1 MNKETWQDR
10 LLCELFDVEERLAK
24 LEAFLRDGG
33 AEAAG
38 VTGAARDLLVE
49 QRVVMRA
56 YLDVLNRR
64 VAAAGLD
71 SRRYCG

>member
-1 MNKETWQDR
+1 MSESTWQDR
-10 LLCELFDVEERLAK
+10 LLCELWDVDERLAK

-49 QRVVMRA
+49 QRFIMRA

-64 VAAAGLD
+64 AEAAGI
-71 SRRYCG
+71 

>member
-1 MNKETWQDR
+1 MDKKETWQER
-10 LLCELFDVEERLAK
+10 LLNEGRDVEDKLARLD
-24 LEAFLRDGG
+24 AFLADGG

-49 QRVVMRA
+49 QRFIMRA

-64 VAAAGLD
+64 AEAAGT
-71 SRRYCG
+71 

>member
-1 MNKETWQDR
+1 MDKEETWQER
-10 LLCELFDVEERLAK
+10 LLNEGRDVEDKLAR

-38 VTGAARDLLVE
+38 VSVAERDLLVE
-49 QRVVMRA
+49 QRFIMRA

-64 VAAAGLD
+64 AEAAGI
-71 SRRYCG
+71 